1 MKKLIGSA
9 PTLAQL
15 EALIQ
20 KYFCS
25 PYIIDPNTSLI
36 MRVNGDPSYLND
48 SFVVVYLKG
57 RFRFER
63 R

>member
-20 KYFCS
+20 KYFYS
-25 PYIIDPNTSLI
+25 PYIIDPNTNLI
-36 MRVNGDPSYLND
+36 MQVNGGPSDLND